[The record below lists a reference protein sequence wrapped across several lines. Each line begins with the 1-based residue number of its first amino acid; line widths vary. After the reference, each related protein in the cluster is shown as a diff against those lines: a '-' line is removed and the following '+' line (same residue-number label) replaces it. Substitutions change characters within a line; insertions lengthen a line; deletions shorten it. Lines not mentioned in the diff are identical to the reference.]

1 MWPFKKKKKLLPFKS
16 YLVDGKYKIV
26 EAFVHDDTRYL
37 MFENP
42 VDVPVARMYAVNGI
56 YAEMEMKCD
65 KEYLELHCKAVD
77 KILNENKKGI
87 NVTYLAQLNMNLR
100 DRLNLTPMPHFV
112 YKLASAVF
120 FDETE
125 SEVSYDW
132 TYNEKKIA
140 KWKSDPQILDFFL
153 SRLASELIPS
163 LGPLRGNSQINFQ
176 IAEKIDKIHRDN
188 LTEILSP
195 NI

>member
-1 MWPFKKKKKLLPFKS
+1 MWWPWQKKKQPFKS

-26 EAFVHDDTRYL
+26 EAFIHEGVSYR

-65 KEYLELHCKAVD
+65 KEYLEAHCKAID

-87 NVTYLAQLNMNLR
+87 NVTYLAQINLNLKE
-100 DRLNLTPMPHFV
+100 RLSLTPMPNFV

-125 SEVSYDW
+125 SELSYDW
-132 TYNEKKIA
+132 EYNEKKIA
-140 KWKSDPQILDFFL
+140 RWKKDPKLLDFFL
-153 SRLASELIPS
+153 HRLASELIPS
-163 LGPLRGNSQINFQ
+163 LAPLKGNSQINFQ
-176 IAEKIDKIHRDN
+176 IAEKIDKIHRDD
-188 LTEILSP
+188 LTKVLSP